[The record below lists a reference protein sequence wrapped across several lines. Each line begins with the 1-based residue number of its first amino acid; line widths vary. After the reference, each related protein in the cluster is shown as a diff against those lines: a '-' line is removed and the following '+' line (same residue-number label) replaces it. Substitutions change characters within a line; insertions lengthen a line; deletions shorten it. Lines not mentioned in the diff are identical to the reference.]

1 MAGVKKADSPFATA
15 SKPPSPIS
23 PQDEQK
29 AAKITGLCGTLLEET
44 GFSLVEVGS
53 DYAIYR
59 NRNGHQIA
67 IQGHL
72 WFCKPLD
79 DEEFSGVGFAD
90 LENVVRGGKDQF
102 KNLLESRLS
111 RSMPR
116 KIGSAM

>member
-15 SKPPSPIS
+15 SKQPYPIS

-29 AAKITGLCGTLLEET
+29 AAKIAGLCGTYLKEC

-72 WFCKPLD
+72 WFCKPLGD
-79 DEEFSGVGFAD
+79 KEFSGVGFAE
-90 LENVVRGGKDQF
+90 LEIVVRGG
-102 KNLLESRLS
+102 
-111 RSMPR
+111 
-116 KIGSAM
+116 